1 VSHDGRKIIK
11 DEKGL
16 RELTAYSEQSKTA
29 ASIVVFEATV
39 ISADCAE
46 ALQALGLRVT
56 TLALNEDNVM
66 GLMSTRPDYVLTIN
80 FNQYISE
87 VCELLKIPYL
97 AWVIDTPC
105 YPIYDKAI
113 NHSHSFTFIYDA
125 AVARRLRQS
134 GVRQVYHL
142 PVAANLE
149 RISQIDVL
157 EQHSLAEHDIS
168 FVANLTRTEFRTSIL
183 PHLSSQTRERCKR
196 LIDSLDQPDG
206 FFNLSAQLAD
216 EFINTLKLESNYP
229 LAGDRY
235 LSVAEKLAYLLGREH
250 SWQERIEVIQRLEKR
265 FRVAVYGN
273 DEWQSQVSSYV
284 QHAEHF
290 TEMPRIFQRSK
301 INLNIIRSFVESG
314 LPMRVFDVLSCGGF
328 LVTNHKEDL
337 HRLFTDGKDL
347 VIYRDTQ
354 DLLEICAYYLE
365 HDDERRTIAQQG
377 RVTLAQN
384 HTFVQRMSDMLT
396 TVQSEL
402 RGEPGALSRWYR

>member
-1 VSHDGRKIIK
+1 
-11 DEKGL
+11 
-16 RELTAYSEQSKTA
+16 LTAYHEQSEAA
-29 ASIVVFEATV
+29 ASIVVFDATV
-39 ISADCAE
+39 ISGDCAE
-46 ALQALGLRVT
+46 ALQTLGLRVT

-66 GLMSTRPDYVLTIN
+66 GLMSSRPDYVLTIN

-149 RISQIDVL
+149 RIGRIDF
-157 EQHSLAEHDIS
+157 ETQDSLAENDIS
-168 FVANLTRTEFRTSIL
+168 FVANLTRTEYRTSIL
-183 PHLSSQTRERCKR
+183 PHLSAQTREGCKR
-196 LIDSLDQPDG
+196 LIDSLDRPDG
-206 FFNLSAQLAD
+206 FENVSTQLGD
-216 EFINTLKLESNYP
+216 EFISTLKLESNYP

-250 SWQERIEVIQRLEKR
+250 SWQERIDVIQQLEER
-265 FRVAVYGN
+265 FCVAVYGN
-273 DEWQSQVSSYV
+273 EEWQAQTGSYV
-284 QHAEHF
+284 GHADHF

-328 LVTNHKEDL
+328 LVTNDKEDL

-347 VIYRDTQ
+347 VIYRDTR
-354 DLLEICAYYLE
+354 DLIEICGYYLE
-365 HDDERRTIAQQG
+365 HDEERRAIAQQG
-377 RVTLAQN
+377 RATLAQN
-384 HTFVQRMSDMLT
+384 HTFMQRMSDMLS

-402 RGEPGALSRWYR
+402 RGEPGAFSRWYR

>member
-1 VSHDGRKIIK
+1 M
-11 DEKGL
+11 EKRF
-16 RELTAYSEQSKTA
+16 RELTVHIEQAGAT
-29 ASIVVFEATV
+29 ASIAVFESPV
-39 ISADCAE
+39 ISQDCAE
-46 ALQALGLRVT
+46 ALQSLGFNVT

-142 PVAANLE
+142 PVAANMA
-149 RISQIDVL
+149 RIGQF
-157 EQHSLAEHDIS
+157 QYEHQDSSFENEIS
-168 FVANLTRTEFRTSIL
+168 FVANLTRTEYRTAIL
-183 PHLSSQTRERCKR
+183 PHLSAQTGGCCQR
-196 LIDSLDQPDG
+196 LIDSLDQPEG
-206 FFNLSAQLAD
+206 FLNLSAQLGD
-216 EFINTLKLESNYP
+216 ELLSAIKQESGYP
-229 LAGDRY
+229 LAGDHY

-250 SWQERIEVIQRLEKR
+250 SWRERIDIIQELEKR
-265 FRVAVYGN
+265 FSVVVYGN
-273 DEWQSQVSSYV
+273 DEWQAQVSSYV
-284 QHAEHF
+284 GHADHF
-290 TEMPRIFQRSK
+290 TQMPGIFQRSK

-328 LVTNHKEDL
+328 LVSNDKDDL

-347 VIYRDTQ
+347 VIYRDNQ
-354 DLLEICAYYLE
+354 DLLDICAYYLE
-365 HDDERRTIAQQG
+365 HDEERRSIAQHG
-377 RVTLAQN
+377 RVTLEKN
-384 HTFVQRMSDMLT
+384 HTFVQRMTDMLT

-402 RGEPGALSRWYR
+402 RGEPGAFSRWYR

>member
-1 VSHDGRKIIK
+1 MTGYH
-11 DEKGL
+11 
-16 RELTAYSEQSKTA
+16 EQAKA
-29 ASIVVFEATV
+29 PASIVVFEASV
-39 ISADCAE
+39 ISGDCAE
-46 ALQALGLRVT
+46 ALQTLGFSVM

-66 GLMSTRPDYVLTIN
+66 GLMSARPDYVLTIN
-80 FNQYISE
+80 FNQFISE

-149 RISQIDVL
+149 RIGQIDFHK
-157 EQHSLAEHDIS
+157 QDSLADTDIS
-168 FVANLTRTEFRTSIL
+168 FVANLTRTEYRTSIL
-183 PHLSSQTRERCKR
+183 PHLSVQTREGCSR
-196 LIDSLDQPDG
+196 LIGSLDRPDG
-206 FFNLSAQLAD
+206 FLNLSAQLGGELISA
-216 EFINTLKLESNYP
+216 IKQESGYL

-250 SWQERIEVIQRLEKR
+250 SWQERIDVVQRLEQR

-273 DEWQSQVSSYV
+273 NEWQAQIGSYV
-284 QHAEHF
+284 GHANHF

-301 INLNIIRSFVESG
+301 INLNIIRSFVETG

-328 LVTNHKEDL
+328 LVSNDKHDL
-337 HRLFTDGKDL
+337 HKLFNDGQDL

-354 DLLEICAYYLE
+354 DLLDICAYYLE
-365 HDDERRTIAQQG
+365 HDEERRDIAQQG

-384 HTFVQRMSDMLT
+384 HTFMQRMTDMLS

-402 RGEPGALSRWYR
+402 RGEPGAFSRWYR